1 MTTTSS
7 AFYLSLRKPTFRWRP
22 SLLLFVRTLPLHI
35 PDHQPKPLVLR
46 FAFALILAIN
56 LLLGFTVFQQGRTI
70 ESQGKLIHS
79 LMHDSLELQVV
90 RTHLLQQK
98 N

>member
-1 MTTTSS
+1 VT
-7 AFYLSLRKPTFRWRP
+7 
-22 SLLLFVRTLPLHI
+22 TLPLHI
-35 PDHQPKPLVLR
+35 PNHQPKPLVLR
-46 FAFALILAIN
+46 FAFVLILGIN

-79 LMHDSLELQVV
+79 LMHDSVELQFM
-90 RTHLLQQK
+90 RAHLLQQK